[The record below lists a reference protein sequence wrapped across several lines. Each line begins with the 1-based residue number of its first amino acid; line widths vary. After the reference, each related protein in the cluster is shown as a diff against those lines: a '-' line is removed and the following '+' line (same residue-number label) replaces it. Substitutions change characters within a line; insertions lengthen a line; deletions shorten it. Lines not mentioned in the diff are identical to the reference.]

1 MSAGHLQAARLVR
14 LHLVRDA
21 LPVTE
26 RHLRRLRLAGQVPWV
41 HDTEAGLLV
50 DWQAARQWAL
60 LHKGVDLDK
69 RARQTLPGWLSRALI
84 QATNQNPK
92 N

>member
-1 MSAGHLQAARLVR
+1 MSAGQTQAGRLVR

-26 RHLRRLRLAGQVPWV
+26 RHLRRLRLAGKAPWV
-41 HDTEAGLLV
+41 HATRQGLAV
-50 DWQAARQWAL
+50 DWAAARQWAL
-60 LHKGVDLDK
+60 LNKGIDLDR
-69 RARQTLPGWLSRALI
+69 RARQALPASLASALS
-84 QATNQNPK
+84 QAEANTK